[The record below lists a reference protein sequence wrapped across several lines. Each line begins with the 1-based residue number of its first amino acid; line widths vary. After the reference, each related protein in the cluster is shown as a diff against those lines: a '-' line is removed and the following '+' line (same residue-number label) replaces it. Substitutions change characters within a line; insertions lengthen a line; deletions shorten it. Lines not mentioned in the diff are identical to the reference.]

1 MFEWLVGVYAV
12 IMFAL
17 IGSAGCIALLVS
29 DSQRRGDGYRV
40 LRLLLTAGTTTGVFW
55 LLVRLHQM
63 GRSERTNM
71 AWPLLAPLNADP
83 LRWSATTPVQ
93 ANRSPPQLVG

>member
-1 MFEWLVGVYAV
+1 MFEWLAGAYAV

-40 LRLLLTAGTTTGVFW
+40 LRLLLSTGTASGILW

-63 GRSERTNM
+63 G
-71 AWPLLAPLNADP
+71 AI
-83 LRWSATTPVQ
+83 
-93 ANRSPPQLVG
+93 